1 MQEFAQ
7 PMTRAEAATI
17 SRNALGIVTR
27 GGGTP

>member
-7 PMTRAEAATI
+7 TMTRAEAATFG
-17 SRNALGIVTR
+17 RNCLGMVTR